1 MKYKLIIN
9 PKEDRINDFLSS
21 FKVVCPFQT
30 LPIFGFLNDNDN
42 YRSETIF
49 VGEKSGEIAG
59 MLSYIVKTEYG
70 IPIIKS
76 LASHSMIRGG
86 PLIKNDINA
95 SQILDSLLEEYLKK
109 VSKICLYT
117 RIYNLYNPQTISILR
132 KKGFRHKNYFDVV
145 INLSKGKDKLWSQM
159 AKNRRNGITKS
170 RRMGVKVLSTNDTEH
185 FEEAYV
191 LFKSEYSNY
200 NHPFPSFSVFQEV
213 IDNLIKK
220 GKANLFVALMDRKI
234 ISSILILCSNNY
246 VYYWYGG
253 SLHKYRKYNGNELLI
268 WNAIEW
274 AHDEGFTFFD
284 FGGAGD
290 STSNKGIRAFKK
302 KFGGL
307 LINFGNLT
315 FFHKPFFSFGVN
327 MVKNLIIKNR

>member
-200 NHPFPSFSVFQEV
+200 NHPFPSF
-213 IDNLIKK
+213 
-220 GKANLFVALMDRKI
+220 
-234 ISSILILCSNNY
+234 
-246 VYYWYGG
+246 
-253 SLHKYRKYNGNELLI
+253 
-268 WNAIEW
+268 
-274 AHDEGFTFFD
+274 
-284 FGGAGD
+284 
-290 STSNKGIRAFKK
+290 
-302 KFGGL
+302 
-307 LINFGNLT
+307 
-315 FFHKPFFSFGVN
+315 
-327 MVKNLIIKNR
+327 